1 MSRLKRSVLF
11 MLAVFSLMAGAF
23 SGPARADD
31 SMEMKVS
38 DKFDVTFYGV
48 VDESICYATN
58 TFGQIDPNFFT
69 GINPGVGLSAKNAT
83 KSVFGVCNNALS
95 DSRVGVKGNFQL
107 DSGYKA
113 VFVLETGF
121 NVSTGMLNNANMATT
136 FNGGSTPNSSLSGQ
150 FFNRQSYLGF
160 VSDDHGALTLGRTYN
175 FLYDVLSVYDP
186 VNFADLFS
194 PLSFSGGLGGGA
206 GVSEDTRIENNL
218 KYTKKFGD
226 VNLGLA
232 YKFGGFAG
240 SEAVGNGLGVNL
252 GYETEN
258 WGIQLMA
265 EQANDAVKVGAGADP
280 FTTPNFYATNCTST
294 PAGGS
299 ATTTA
304 TGCGLAEKGTAVNT
318 ADFMAAVKAKVGPGT
333 LKFGWQEYQLSGP
346 SNPAQDAQVNNL
358 YGMPVSVTAYVG
370 PTQYVDI
377 SWGGYTFNPMEKLNL
392 ALGYYYLNYGNGFT
406 GASHGYMEYWSFL
419 ADYSLSKYVDSYFG
433 VMNTVSG
440 VANFTND
447 IDYALGAR
455 FKF

>member
-1 MSRLKRSVLF
+1 MRKKLLLVLAAIF
-11 MLAVFSLMAGAF
+11 ALVAGF
-23 SGPARADD
+23 IVPTARAEEG
-31 SMEMKVS
+31 MEMKVS
-38 DKFDVTFYGV
+38 DKFDVTFYGL

-95 DSRVGVKGNFQL
+95 DSRVGIKGNLQL
-107 DSGYKA
+107 DGDYKA
-113 VFVLETGF
+113 IFVLETGF
-121 NVSTGMLNNANMATT
+121 NVSSGMLNNANMATT
-136 FNGGSTPNSSLSGQ
+136 FNGGFTPNSSLSGQ

-160 VSDDHGALTLGRTYN
+160 ASDSHGTLTLGRTYN

-194 PLSFSGGLGGGA
+194 PFAFSGGLGGGA
-206 GVSEDTRIENNL
+206 GVSEDARIENNI

-226 VNLGLA
+226 INLGLA

-240 SEAVGNGLGVNL
+240 SEAVGNGLGINL

-265 EQANDAVKVGAGADP
+265 EQANDAIKVAAGADP
-280 FTTPNFYATNCTST
+280 FTSPNFYASNCTST

-304 TGCGLAEKGTAVNT
+304 TGCGLAEKGTAVNSV
-318 ADFMAAVKAKVGPGT
+318 DFLAAVKAKVGPGT

-346 SNPAQDAQVNNL
+346 SNPAQDTLVNNL
-358 YGMPVSVTAYVG
+358 YGMPISVTAYAG

-406 GASHGYMEYWSFL
+406 GALAGYMEYWSFV

-447 IDYALGAR
+447 TDYALGAR